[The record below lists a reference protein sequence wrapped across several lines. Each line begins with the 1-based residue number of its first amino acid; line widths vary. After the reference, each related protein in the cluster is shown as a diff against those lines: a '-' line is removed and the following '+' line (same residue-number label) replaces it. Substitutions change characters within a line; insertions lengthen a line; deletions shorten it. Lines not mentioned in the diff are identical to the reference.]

1 MGLNVTYSTIV
12 LSVSQYNKQS
22 QKKITSEAFL
32 TFIKHT
38 CANCDSVAQAYTS
51 NFQLFFCRID
61 FGKNSFKYGIKML
74 EIDQHFLLK
83 SVRISHS
90 NL

>member
-32 TFIKHT
+32 TFIKHVLIAILLHKRT
-38 CANCDSVAQAYTS
+38 LQIFNYFSVVSTLAKTRS
-51 NFQLFFCRID
+51 NTGD
-61 FGKNSFKYGIKML
+61 
-74 EIDQHFLLK
+74 
-83 SVRISHS
+83 
-90 NL
+90 